1 MPNINLKVSRIMKT
15 DIITLV
21 ILVFCLGVVVSA
33 LDLGSLFDAEE
44 APSASV
50 VLQQSGNDRLQ

>member
-1 MPNINLKVSRIMKT
+1 MKT

-21 ILVFCLGVVVSA
+21 ILVFCVGVVVTA

-44 APSASV
+44 PPPASV
-50 VLQQSGNDRLQ
+50 VLQQSGDDRLQ